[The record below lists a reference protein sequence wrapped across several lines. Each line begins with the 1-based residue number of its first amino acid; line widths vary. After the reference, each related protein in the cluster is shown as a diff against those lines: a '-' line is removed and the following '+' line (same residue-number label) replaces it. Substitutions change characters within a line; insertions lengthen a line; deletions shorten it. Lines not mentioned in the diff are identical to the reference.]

1 MPSSM
6 PDARTCGQ
14 QAGRHEDTWFGSAR
28 FPGSQVARLRTA
40 PWWTMACRRRAPLRN
55 FAKANRT
62 ITVLLGD
69 VAYVC
74 CVVARVQHARVQH
87 VSASSGSKNYHHQA
101 HGRTEEWT
109 TEAKC
114 GRGGRWVV
122 LDCAF
127 TGRSS
132 DRGARERCTQSWT
145 RHRIEHSRRA
155 LRWPERSQPERVR
168 GTESPLLHRVWQ
180 VAVAGQPA
188 SDDLVAFPAR
198 RVTGVF
204 PA

>member
-1 MPSSM
+1 MVRVGEVS
-6 PDARTCGQ
+6 GV
-14 QAGRHEDTWFGSAR
+14 AGCSTTDSAVVDD
-28 FPGSQVARLRTA
+28 G
-40 PWWTMACRRRAPLRN
+40 
-55 FAKANRT
+55 
-62 ITVLLGD
+62 LLG
-69 VAYVC
+69 AAHPCEISPRPTGPSRC
-74 CVVARVQHARVQH
+74 CWVTWLMSAALLRGQHARVQH